1 MVNSL
6 LKFALIVLLAVSV
19 CAVPY
24 GSKAKNKVHRRTS
37 RSSSPNGGE
46 FTPAELPCQYQIVQN
61 QYTNDEG
68 YEQNEYMTF
77 RTFGPFFRVSYSV
90 PDAEFLEEL
99 IIRPDIR
106 IADPDSDK
114 VYIEEFHGAT
124 LFLDKTENLLIE
136 EGEGPNIRDEQ
147 LDWFVGSWQYDNY
160 TTGSCWGEKCQIFYF
175 YDAQDEIDV
184 FIYANLDNF
193 IIGLNASG
201 ENFLQVNRMEYLE
214 ESDLGDFI
222 LNKTEFDDCNDTR
235 AYDRPIVKD
244 PCKNN
249 SLFDFKDI
257 QQFQKASKFTLTG
270 TALGLAVLVAIGV
283 TVFLLF

>member
-6 LKFALIVLLAVSV
+6 LKFAVVVLVAVCV
-19 CAVPY
+19 CAAPH
-24 GSKAKNKVHRRTS
+24 SRFSARQIHRRVS
-37 RSSSPNGGE
+37 KEPSNGT
-46 FTPAELPCQYQIVQN
+46 FVPHELPCSYKIVQTEYLK
-61 QYTNDEG
+61 QQG
-68 YEQNEYMTF
+68 YEQNQVITYNTL
-77 RTFGPFFRVSYSV
+77 GPYFKVTYDVSEAGFV
-90 PDAEFLEEL
+90 EVV
-99 IIRPDIR
+99 IIRPDIM

-114 VYIEEFHGAT
+114 VYIEEFHCAT